1 MDETAALFKQR
12 PETKHTRVMDII
24 LARTFLTVADTGSF
38 IEAARSMNVT
48 QSTVSA
54 RIKGLEDSLGRP
66 LFDRSNNGATLTS
79 AGNQFQKHAL
89 AMVRL
94 WQRAQLEVGL
104 SAQHRDH
111 LAVGAGPSLWDG
123 FLIKWVSWLRGNIP
137 DIAVS
142 ASAASAADLT
152 QRLVDGTLD
161 LAVMYRPSQPPGLTI
176 EHLFDE
182 EFVQVSSQPAGGKR
196 GPADY
201 VFVDWGP
208 DFQLDHAAAHPDLV
222 QTGLNLDIGT
232 TALDFLMSTAA
243 TGYFPL
249 RLVKGHVARG
259 RLRLNKRARKFVYPV
274 SMVYPEARDED
285 AYEPILEGLRKSS
298 AGFR

>member
-1 MDETAALFKQR
+1 
-12 PETKHTRVMDII
+12 MDII
-24 LARTFLTVADTGSF
+24 VARTFLMVADTGSF
-38 IEAARSMNVT
+38 IEAGRSLNVT

-66 LFDRSNNGATLTS
+66 LFDRSNNGATLTA

-89 AMVRL
+89 AMVRV

-111 LAVGAGPSLWDG
+111 LAVGAGSSLWDG
-123 FLIKWVSWLRGNIP
+123 FLLKWVSWLRQNIP

-142 ASAASAADLT
+142 ASVATPTDLT
-152 QRLVDGTLD
+152 QRLIEGTLD
-161 LAVMYRPSQPPGLTI
+161 LAVMYRPTQPPGLAI

-182 EFVQVSSQPAGGKR
+182 EFVQVSGLPGSGRR
-196 GPADY
+196 GQDDY

-208 DFQLDHAAAHPDLV
+208 DFQLDHAAAYPELA

-232 TALDFLMSTAA
+232 AGLDYLLANRAS
-243 TGYFPL
+243 GYFPM
-249 RLVKGHVARG
+249 RLVKGHVSRG
-259 RLRLNKRARKFVYPV
+259 RLRLNKRARKFTYPV
-274 SMVYPEARDED
+274 FMVYPEARDEE
-285 AYEPILEGLRKSS
+285 AYEPILDGLRKAV
-298 AGFR
+298 AGLR